1 MRRKCSITPTPLLNL
16 GGLGV
21 HFDATYSKSAQHK
34 KIVHILVQNNHNS
47 TPKFVINQGCKNPGK
62 ML

>member
-21 HFDATYSKSAQHK
+21 HFDATYSVGSMEIIVIYGLIHLSQYRSKASVQH
-34 KIVHILVQNNHNS
+34 L
-47 TPKFVINQGCKNPGK
+47 
-62 ML
+62 